1 MKRSRRSARRENEA
15 WPEGAV
21 VETVEPGP
29 AEQDDETQEAAGWKT
44 STAGLTGLARL
55 ARLGAWALIASG
67 PVMGVLALL
76 SSSAPAQSAPKPQ
89 AAVESTAATGPAG
102 FAQLFVGSYLEA
114 GEGTEKNLAPYY
126 SGSIALTHPAGT
138 RSALRT
144 QVMDAREVSS
154 GYWSVT
160 VAVNV
165 AAKSKKGGY
174 TDAGVQYFRVAVQST
189 GSTTGND
196 TPGYTAVS
204 LPAQV
209 ASPRSLKP
217 GDLGYPTSRG
227 SGTADP
233 ASDAAASFL
242 KAYVAGQ
249 GELDRY
255 TAPGVRLSPVTP
267 TPYSVIKLTG
277 VQDDSSDSA
286 DNKVPGDGVRR
297 RLLVSVDAT
306 DADGNTFPLM
316 YALGLTARAGR
327 WEVSSLD
334 DAPATAAQSKPSSAP
349 NAQAPAARGSAAS
362 SSGS

>member
-1 MKRSRRSARRENEA
+1 VKRSRRKARRENEA
-15 WPEGAV
+15 WPEDAA

-29 AEQDDETQEAAGWKT
+29 AEQDETQESAGWKT

-67 PVMGVLALL
+67 PVIGVLALL

-89 AAVESTAATGPAG
+89 AAVKPTAATGPAG

-189 GSTTGND
+189 GSTADATS
-196 TPGYTAVS
+196 GYTAVS

-209 ASPRSLKP
+209 AAPRSLKP

-233 ASDAAASFL
+233 ASDTAASFL

-255 TAPGVRLSPVTP
+255 TAPGVHISPVTP
-267 TPYSVIKLTG
+267 TPYSSIKLTA
-277 VQDDSSDSA
+277 VQDDSPDSA

-306 DADGNTFPLM
+306 DADGNTFPLT
-316 YALGLTARAGR
+316 YALSLAARAGR
-327 WEVSSLD
+327 WEISSLD
-334 DAPATAAQSKPSSAP
+334 DAPATAAQSKASSAP
-349 NAQAPAARGSAAS
+349 NAQAPATPSGAAS
-362 SSGS
+362 PSGG